1 LREQRERF
9 AELIAQ
15 GVDNSEACRRVGV
28 NRRTGTRWRFGR
40 TIPSSSGLLLHYP
53 AVITTRLPVISARYL
68 SEEERVV
75 LADLAR
81 TGATVTAIAAQMG
94 RSTSTISRELRRNA
108 SASGAY
114 GAHEAHRL
122 AAERRRRPRPRRVA
136 LDVELQQFVQHR
148 LDRGWSPEQIGRVL
162 PEAFPDEPSRQLVH
176 ESIYQALYS
185 RDPVLVR
192 KLRARRR
199 RRPRRRPDAR
209 RVGGLAT
216 PMVMID
222 ERADSVQ
229 DRVEPGHWEG
239 DLIMGVGNRSAIGT
253 LVERTT
259 RNVILVHLGQVRTA
273 VAVRD
278 ALISVFSALPPGLRR
293 SLTWDQG
300 KEMSAHADLTR
311 AVEMPVYFCHRS
323 SPWERGS
330 NENMNGLL
338 RDYFPKGTDL
348 RMHTAEHLATVAAE
362 MNERPRRVLGWSNP
376 AAELATYLRFQ
387 RK

>member
-1 LREQRERF
+1 MVGVGRPGSEPLQEQRERF

-81 TGATVTAIAAQMG
+81 TGATVTAIAAEMG

-108 SASGAY
+108 GASGAY

-162 PEAFPDEPSRQLVH
+162 PEAFPDEPPGSWCTRASTRPCTRASRCWSASCEHV
-176 ESIYQALYS
+176 
-185 RDPVLVR
+185 
-192 KLRARRR
+192 
-199 RRPRRRPDAR
+199 
-209 RVGGLAT
+209 VGAGRTVGLM
-216 PMVMID
+216 P
-222 ERADSVQ
+222 
-229 DRVEPGHWEG
+229 
-239 DLIMGVGNRSAIGT
+239 
-253 LVERTT
+253 
-259 RNVILVHLGQVRTA
+259 
-273 VAVRD
+273 
-278 ALISVFSALPPGLRR
+278 
-293 SLTWDQG
+293 
-300 KEMSAHADLTR
+300 ADL
-311 AVEMPVYFCHRS
+311 AGWP
-323 SPWERGS
+323 
-330 NENMNGLL
+330 L
-338 RDYFPKGTDL
+338 R
-348 RMHTAEHLATVAAE
+348 
-362 MNERPRRVLGWSNP
+362 W
-376 AAELATYLRFQ
+376 
-387 RK
+387 